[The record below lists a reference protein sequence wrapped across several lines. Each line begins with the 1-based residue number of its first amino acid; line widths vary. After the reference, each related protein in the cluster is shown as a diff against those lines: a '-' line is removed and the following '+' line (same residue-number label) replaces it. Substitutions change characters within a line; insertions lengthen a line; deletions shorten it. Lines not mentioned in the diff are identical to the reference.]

1 MPLISQFYGILIY
14 IYVELGG
21 HHNKPHVHAK
31 YGEFEI
37 SITLDGKIINGNMP
51 LKQMKL
57 IQAWIEL
64 HCEEIEAAWYVYNKD
79 GEILKIKGL
88 E

>member
-1 MPLISQFYGILIY
+1 
-14 IYVELGG
+14 
-21 HHNKPHVHAK
+21 
-31 YGEFEI
+31 
-37 SITLDGKIINGNMP
+37 MP

-57 IQAWIEL
+57 IQAWLEL
-64 HCEEIEAAWYVYNKD
+64 HREEIEAAWYVYNKD

>member
-1 MPLISQFYGILIY
+1 
-14 IYVELGG
+14 
-21 HHNKPHVHAK
+21 
-31 YGEFEI
+31 
-37 SITLDGKIINGNMP
+37 MP